1 MIKVS
6 CCHLNHV
13 LQGLHEGMWAQIED
27 EEVLELCMGIP
38 AEWWTLICQAK
49 VAQVV
54 MTGRLPPGPRG
65 PQVGGAPIDDRGPR
79 GDH

>member
-1 MIKVS
+1 
-6 CCHLNHV
+6 
-13 LQGLHEGMWAQIED
+13 
-27 EEVLELCMGIP
+27 MGIP

-54 MTGRLPPGPRG
+54 MTGRLPPRPRG
-65 PQVGGAPIDDRGPR
+65 PLAGGAPVDDRGPR